1 MTSKEIVKE
10 IMKEQSLSNAA
21 MAEKLSITPA
31 ALWDRLNN
39 TKNAK
44 DLSVATLNDMLRALG
59 YKIQIVPR
67 DSRVPDK
74 GYKVE

>member
-1 MTSKEIVKE
+1 MTSKEIIKE
-10 IMKEQSLSNAA
+10 IMKDQNVSNAA
-21 MAEKLSITPA
+21 MAEKLNISPA

-44 DLSVATLNDMLRALG
+44 DLSVTTLNDMLRAVG
-59 YKIQIVPR
+59 YKIMIVPR
-67 DSRVPDK
+67 DVRVPDK